1 MSGKRTWKITIARML
16 IIGTL
21 LTCAGALVSL
31 TVGTPFGQRES
42 GAGRG
47 AAGSV
52 VAVDLD
58 ARVKEFTSR
67 LSRRGGYRPPSAE
80 DRGRLADGLDA
91 LLDGDL
97 TRATGLL
104 DAAGYRARELRD
116 APSGRRFTEVADA
129 SPARERSR
137 GWGRYYLP
145 ADTPLRWS
153 AQVPHPVADRHT
165 ERLGIAAVR
174 GTEGG
179 ALLLAGAHRRSGE
192 GNAADVAHRKDTVF
206 HAVAERLV
214 AREVPAVQLH
224 GFATDS
230 APGRHAVVSTG
241 RGDHGRTE
249 AQALAAAFERHGLS
263 VCRAWTH
270 RCPLAGRTNVQGR
283 AADEAGV
290 PFLHLELAP
299 ALREPDGERARL
311 TARVLT
317 EATGRWARA

>member
-1 MSGKRTWKITIARML
+1 ML

-21 LTCAGALVSL
+21 LTCVGVLVQV
-31 TVGTPFGQRES
+31 TVGTPSNQRES
-42 GAGRG
+42 GPGRG
-47 AAGSV
+47 AAGPV
-52 VAVDLD
+52 AAVDLD
-58 ARVKEFTSR
+58 TRVKEFTSR
-67 LSRRGGYRPPSAE
+67 LTENGGYRAPSAE
-80 DRGRLADGLDA
+80 DRAHLADGLDA

-97 TRATGLL
+97 PRATGLL

-116 APSGRRFTEVADA
+116 APSGRRFTELADA
-129 SPARERSR
+129 SPARERTR

-145 ADTPLRWS
+145 ADAPLRWS

-165 ERLGIAAVR
+165 ERLGVAAVR
-174 GTEGG
+174 RCEGA

-192 GNAADVAHRKDTVF
+192 GDAADVAHRRDTVF

-224 GFATDS
+224 GFAQDS
-230 APGRHAVVSTG
+230 APGRDAVVSSG
-241 RGDHGRTE
+241 RGDHGREE
-249 AQALAAAFERHGLS
+249 ARALAVALERHDRS

-283 AADEAGV
+283 VADEAGL

-299 ALREPDGERARL
+299 GMREPASAAARL
-311 TARVLT
+311 TAQALAEVT
-317 EATGRWARA
+317 DRWAAG

>member
-1 MSGKRTWKITIARML
+1 ML

-21 LTCAGALVSL
+21 VTCVGALVS
-31 TVGTPFGQRES
+31 VAAGTPS
-42 GAGRG
+42 GPLDSGVRRG

-52 VAVDLD
+52 ATVDLD

-67 LSRRGGYRPPSAE
+67 LSERGGYRPPSAE
-80 DRGRLADGLDA
+80 DRASFADGLDA

-97 TRATGLL
+97 TRATALL
-104 DAAGYRARELRD
+104 DATGYRVRELRD
-116 APSGRRFTEVADA
+116 APSGRRFTELADA
-129 SPARERSR
+129 SPSRERAR

-153 AQVPHPVADRHT
+153 VQVPHPVADRHT
-165 ERLGIAAVR
+165 ERLGVVGVR
-174 GTEGG
+174 GSQGG

-192 GNAADVAHRKDTVF
+192 GNTADVAHRTDTLF
-206 HAVAERLV
+206 HAAAERLV

-224 GFATDS
+224 GFAPGS
-230 APGRHAVVSTG
+230 APGRDAVVSTG
-241 RGDHGRTE
+241 RGDHGRAE
-249 AQALAAAFERHGLS
+249 ARALATALERRGLS

-283 AADEAGV
+283 AADDAGL

-299 ALREPDGERARL
+299 GPREPGSEAARR
-311 TARVLT
+311 TARVLAEVT
-317 EATGRWARA
+317 DRWARG